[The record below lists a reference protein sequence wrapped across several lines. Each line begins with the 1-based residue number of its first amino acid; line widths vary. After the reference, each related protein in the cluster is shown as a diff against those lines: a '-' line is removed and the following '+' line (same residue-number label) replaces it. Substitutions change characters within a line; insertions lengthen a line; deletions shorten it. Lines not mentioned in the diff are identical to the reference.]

1 MTNGAGREFPHGHD
15 HSAGTGARPGA
26 SAQEPPFEIDG
37 FAPPSVRVV
46 ASPQA
51 HPDGISAGSAMR
63 ARQR

>member
-1 MTNGAGREFPHGHD
+1 MTNGTGREFLHGHD
-15 HSAGTGARPGA
+15 HSAGTGARPSA
-26 SAQEPPFEIDG
+26 STQEPPFEIDG
-37 FAPPSVRVV
+37 FAPPSVRIV